1 MLVACIMANFF
12 GVLVMDRLLM
22 RGAWGRVAPDL
33 SDIFGQSHLWYAFF
47 ALLVVLVV
55 TRMYERPVRRMAQAI
70 FEGREIPPETAVAA
84 RRRLLNEPFFVI
96 FVSLAVWMAAG
107 LFLGWL
113 VWSNGWR
120 GRAVMAPILGS
131 LNSGLIISTLVFF
144 LSEHIV
150 QQHMS
155 PYFFPEGGLSRTPGV
170 IRVRIIVRL
179 AALLFACNIVP
190 CIASILLL
198 NAPPEMVPGLSGL
211 SEQLRWTMTSNFLV
225 FMAVGVL
232 AAVFVNMN
240 LSLPFWD
247 VVEVLR
253 GISAGHFDL
262 RVRVVSNDE
271 LGYTGDIINEMA
283 DGLEEGERLRHSL
296 ALARE
301 VQQSFLPSGPPA
313 VRGLDVA
320 GRSVYCDET
329 GGDYYDY
336 LIPSEPGSGRVGLV
350 VGDVSDH
357 GLQSA
362 LLMILARTSIRHH
375 AFHSADLAEIASDVN
390 VHLAEDFGESGHFMT
405 LFLASVDTDSGE
417 LTWINAGHDPALL
430 YDPAGGEGGVF
441 MELGG
446 RHPALGVSA
455 EAVFRVSRGEIHRG
469 QVLVI
474 GTDGIWE
481 TENEVGECFGKER
494 LKAAVRRASPG
505 TADEILSAV
514 FADLES
520 FGGRLARRD
529 DVTLVV
535 AKAVG
540 DK

>member
-1 MLVACIMANFF
+1 
-12 GVLVMDRLLM
+12 
-22 RGAWGRVAPDL
+22 
-33 SDIFGQSHLWYAFF
+33 
-47 ALLVVLVV
+47 
-55 TRMYERPVRRMAQAI
+55 
-70 FEGREIPPETAVAA
+70 
-84 RRRLLNEPFFVI
+84 
-96 FVSLAVWMAAG
+96 
-107 LFLGWL
+107 
-113 VWSNGWR
+113 
-120 GRAVMAPILGS
+120 
-131 LNSGLIISTLVFF
+131 
-144 LSEHIV
+144 
-150 QQHMS
+150 
-155 PYFFPEGGLSRTPGV
+155 
-170 IRVRIIVRL
+170 
-179 AALLFACNIVP
+179 
-190 CIASILLL
+190 
-198 NAPPEMVPGLSGL
+198 
-211 SEQLRWTMTSNFLV
+211 
-225 FMAVGVL
+225 
-232 AAVFVNMN
+232 
-240 LSLPFWD
+240 
-247 VVEVLR
+247 
-253 GISAGHFDL
+253 
-262 RVRVVSNDE
+262 VRVVSNDE

-283 DGLEEGERLRHSL
+283 EGLEEGERLRHSL

-375 AFHSADLAEIASDVN
+375 AFHSADPVEIVSDVN

-405 LFLASVDTDSGE
+405 LFLAYLDTTEGG

-430 YDPAGGEGGVF
+430 YCPAWADEDDFV
-441 MELGG
+441 ELSG
-446 RHPALGVSA
+446 RHPALGLSPEV
-455 EAVFRVSRGEIHRG
+455 VFTACECRMHPG
-469 QVLVI
+469 QVLVM

-481 TENEVGECFGKER
+481 TENEAGECFGKER